1 MKRLNKRVVVGGTF
15 ETLHKGHRALLKKA
29 FNLGKVVIGLTS
41 NSFAWK
47 MKKRKVADFQIRKKQ
62 LTDFILKN
70 FSAKP
75 KIVKI
80 ENKFGFTRLKNF
92 DFIAVS
98 PETYPAA
105 LEINKER
112 KRRKRKPIK
121 IVKINFVLAEDKKP
135 ISSTRILKGEI
146 NSEGKLLR

>member
-41 NSFAWK
+41 NSFARK

-75 KIVKI
+75 EIVKI

-98 PETYPAA
+98 PETYSTA